1 MSEQENK
8 ALERYMPRAMQRKV
22 ERDTDLMKAEAEV
35 GKAAVDYGTE
45 LHDHAGEEMLKSA
58 LYRDMLLKGAAQTL
72 NGTYAVVE
80 EGMKQ
85 MDTNYRL
92 FVAQCVGQR
101 MANILRRAEEGLPI
115 NPEVGLIARL
125 GDGIAEARDEIDRTF
140 RES

>member
-1 MSEQENK
+1 
-8 ALERYMPRAMQRKV
+8 
-22 ERDTDLMKAEAEV
+22 
-35 GKAAVDYGTE
+35 
-45 LHDHAGEEMLKSA
+45 
-58 LYRDMLLKGAAQTL
+58 
-72 NGTYAVVE
+72 
-80 EGMKQ
+80 

-92 FVAQCVGQR
+92 YVAQCVGQR